1 MIIKTVVK
9 EIYLNNNQ
17 IRRVKFKGN
26 VLFPNL
32 TDIDLRY
39 HVIILASISVMFLYS
54 IKQCTIIYPLNR
66 KLILFDARWK
76 YNTYS

>member
-39 HVIILASISVMFLYS
+39 HVIILASFSVIFLYS

-76 YNTYS
+76 YNMYS

>member
-39 HVIILASISVMFLYS
+39 HVIILASISVMCLYS